1 MSTAA
6 GRVDNR
12 AARSKEDRG
21 SARFRLIR
29 EGHELRIVISRPE
42 RRNALDPD
50 SMVEM
55 ARVIGDAHTDPDIR
69 VIVLTGAGTAFCA
82 GGDLVAVVGQPPETV
97 MEAANALIWAVVAS
111 PIPVVAAVNGP
122 AIGYG
127 VALACAADLVYAAR
141 EAHFAMP
148 FTSLGLMPDGGS
160 SALVAATVGR
170 ARAAELALLGEP
182 ISAAEAQA
190 IGLVARAVPGA
201 DLDAHV
207 QAVVERL
214 SARPRRAIEL
224 TKQALTAASLSAF
237 EDTLDRERS
246 GQGELLATAD
256 FAAARVASAG
266 T

>member
-6 GRVDNR
+6 GRLDHC
-12 AARSKEDRG
+12 ADRSEEDGG
-21 SARFRLIR
+21 SAGFRLTR
-29 EGHELRIVISRPE
+29 EGHVLRVVISRPE
-42 RRNALDPD
+42 RRNALDPN
-50 SMVEM
+50 SMVDM
-55 ARVIGDAHTDPDIR
+55 ARAIGVAHTDPDIR

-82 GGDLVAVVGQPPETV
+82 GGDLVAVAGQPPETV
-97 MEAANALIWAVVAS
+97 MEAANALIRAVVSS

-127 VALACAADLVYAAR
+127 VALACAADLTYAAR
-141 EAHFAMP
+141 EAHFVMP

-170 ARAAELALLGEP
+170 ARAAELALLGR
-182 ISAAEAQA
+182 AVYGAEAQA

-201 DLDAHV
+201 DLEAHV
-207 QAVVERL
+207 QAVADWL

-237 EDTLDRERS
+237 EDTLAREGR
-246 GQGELLATAD
+246 GQRELLATAD
-256 FAAARVASAG
+256 FVAARVASAG